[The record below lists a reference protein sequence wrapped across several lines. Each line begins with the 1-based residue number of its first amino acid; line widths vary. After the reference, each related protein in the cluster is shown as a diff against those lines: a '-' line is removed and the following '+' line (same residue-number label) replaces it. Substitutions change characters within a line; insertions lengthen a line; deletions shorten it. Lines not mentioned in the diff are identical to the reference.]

1 MLRPLRHPSMF
12 ATDTNP
18 LPSSRAALAQL
29 RRLVLPYFQSEDRW
43 AGRGLLAAVVA
54 MELAS
59 VAITVLL
66 NSWNLRF
73 YNALQQRDAPVF
85 AHELIVFSLL
95 AGALILLAVYQLYL
109 NQWLQIRWRQWMTD
123 RFLGGW
129 LTDSLPYRMQL
140 SGETADNPDQRIAE
154 DIKLLVSGTLSL
166 GIGLFSA
173 VTTLA
178 SFTIILWQL
187 SNAAPLVLF
196 GHPLPVP
203 GYLLWAALLYA
214 VAGTAITHWIGR
226 PLVGLNFEQQQREA
240 DFRASLLR
248 ARENAE
254 QIALLKGESAER
266 VRLSTRFARVRTN
279 WVAIMRRQK
288 RLTFFTAG
296 YGQVQVIVPFL
307 VAGPAYFSRAIELGG
322 LMQTVSAFGRV
333 QGALS
338 FFVEVYPRLAEWQSV
353 VERLSGFDRSIDAV
367 TGARRPNICAPT
379 PTANTI
385 SSKGLLLKQPNGS
398 LLLDVGQIDL
408 HCGETTLLLGPS
420 GVGKST
426 LLRAVAGIWPH
437 GEGRIEIPAGANVL
451 ILPQRPYLPDGSLR
465 EAIAY
470 PLLPG
475 RDADAHMRQL
485 LVDVGLPSLVDRL
498 CEHAHWQNLLSLGE
512 QQRLTII
519 RAILLKPN
527 WLFLDEAT
535 SSLDEAS
542 ERRSYDLLRRHLP
555 QATIVSVGHR
565 SSLRAFHT
573 QSIDMLARRRDDGET
588 RLSHPG
594 TDRAQPT
601 SALRGT
607 DLLVR

>member
-1 MLRPLRHPSMF
+1 MI
-12 ATDTNP
+12 ATDTKQKS
-18 LPSSRAALAQL
+18 SSRATLAQL
-29 RRLVLPYFQSEDRW
+29 RSLTLPYFRSEDRW
-43 AGRGLLAAVVA
+43 AGGGLLAAVVA

-59 VAITVLL
+59 VGITVLL

-73 YNALQQRDAPVF
+73 YNALQQRNAPVF

-95 AGALILLAVYQLYL
+95 AASFILLAVYQLYL

-123 RFLGGW
+123 HFLGGW
-129 LTDSLPYRMQL
+129 LTDSIPYRMQL

-154 DIKLLVSGTLSL
+154 DIKLFVSGALSL

-196 GHPLPVP
+196 GHPLPIP
-203 GYLLWAALLYA
+203 GYMLWAALLYA
-214 VAGTAITHWIGR
+214 IAGTAITHWIGR
-226 PLVGLNFEQQQREA
+226 PLVELNFEQQQREA

-254 QIALLKGESAER
+254 QIALLKGEPAER

-296 YGQVQVIVPFL
+296 YGQVQVIIPFL

-322 LMQTVSAFGRV
+322 LMQTASAFGRV

-338 FFVEVYPRLAEWQSV
+338 FFVDAYPRLAEWKSV
-353 VERLSGFDRSIDAV
+353 IERLSGFERSIDEA

-379 PTANTI
+379 PTANAI

-398 LLLDVGQIDL
+398 LLLDVGEIDL
-408 HCGETTLLLGPS
+408 HRGEATLLLGPS
-420 GVGKST
+420 GLGKST

-437 GEGRIEIPAGANVL
+437 SEGRIEVPAGATML

-470 PLLPG
+470 PLNPG
-475 RDADAHMRQL
+475 DGQDARIRQL
-485 LVDVGLPSLVDRL
+485 LVDVGLVSLVDRL
-498 CEHAHWQNLLSLGE
+498 SDHAHWQNLLSLGE
-512 QQRLTII
+512 QQRLTIV
-519 RAILLKPN
+519 RAILLMPD

-535 SSLDEAS
+535 SSLDETS
-542 ERRSYDLLRRHLP
+542 ERRIYDLLRRHLP

-573 QSIDMLARRRDDGET
+573 QSIDMMPRRHDVET
-588 RLSHPG
+588 LPSQPGADRSRSASASSRANLS
-594 TDRAQPT
+594 
-601 SALRGT
+601 
-607 DLLVR
+607 LLVR

>member
-1 MLRPLRHPSMF
+1 MI
-12 ATDTNP
+12 ATDSKP
-18 LPSSRAALAQL
+18 MSSSRATLAQL
-29 RRLVLPYFQSEDRW
+29 RRLALPYFRSEDRW

-95 AGALILLAVYQLYL
+95 AAAFILLAVYQLYM

-154 DIKLLVSGTLSL
+154 DIKLFVSGTLSL

-178 SFTIILWQL
+178 SFMIILWQL

-214 VAGTAITHWIGR
+214 IAGTAITHWIGR
-226 PLVGLNFEQQQREA
+226 PLVELNFEQQQREA
-240 DFRASLLR
+240 DFRATLLR

-254 QIALLKGESAER
+254 QIALLKGEPAER

-279 WVAIMRRQK
+279 WVAIMHRQK

-296 YGQVQVIVPFL
+296 YGQVQVIIPFL

-322 LMQTVSAFGRV
+322 LMQTASAFGRV

-338 FFVEVYPRLAEWQSV
+338 FFVDAYPRLAEWISV
-353 VERLSGFDRSIDAV
+353 IERLSGFERSIDEA

-379 PTANTI
+379 PTASAI
-385 SSKGLLLKQPNGS
+385 SSKGLLLKQPNGE
-398 LLLDVGQIDL
+398 LLLDVGEIDL
-408 HCGETTLLLGPS
+408 HRGETTLLLGPS
-420 GVGKST
+420 GLGKST

-437 GEGRIEIPAGANVL
+437 SEGRIEVPAGANML
-451 ILPQRPYLPDGSLR
+451 ILPQRPYLPDGLLR

-470 PLLPG
+470 PLNPG
-475 RDADAHMRQL
+475 NGQDARIRRL
-485 LVDVGLPSLVDRL
+485 LVDVGLPSLIDRL
-498 CEHAHWQNLLSLGE
+498 SDHAHWQKVLSLGE
-512 QQRLTII
+512 QQRLTIV
-519 RAILLKPN
+519 RAILLMPD

-535 SSLDEAS
+535 SSLDEPS
-542 ERRSYDLLRRHLP
+542 ERGIYDLLRRHLP
-555 QATIVSVGHR
+555 KATIVSVGHR

-573 QSIDMLARRRDDGET
+573 QSIDMMPRGREDGET
-588 RLSHPG
+588 LPSQPGADRSRSASASSRGNLS
-594 TDRAQPT
+594 
-601 SALRGT
+601 LI
-607 DLLVR
+607 VR

>member
-1 MLRPLRHPSMF
+1 MIAS
-12 ATDTNP
+12 DTKQKS
-18 LPSSRAALAQL
+18 SSRATLTPL
-29 RRLVLPYFQSEDRW
+29 RRLTLPYFRSEDRW

-95 AGALILLAVYQLYL
+95 AASLILLAVYQLYL

-154 DIKLLVSGTLSL
+154 DIKLFVSGTLSL
-166 GIGLFSA
+166 GIGLFGA

-178 SFTIILWQL
+178 SFMIILWQL

-203 GYLLWAALLYA
+203 GYMLWAALLYA
-214 VAGTAITHWIGR
+214 IAGTAITHWIGR
-226 PLVGLNFEQQQREA
+226 PLVELNFEQQQREA

-254 QIALLKGESAER
+254 QIALLKGEPAER

-279 WVAIMRRQK
+279 WIAIMRRQK

-322 LMQTVSAFGRV
+322 LMQTASAFGRV

-338 FFVEVYPRLAEWQSV
+338 FFVDAYPRLAEWKSV
-353 VERLSGFDRSIDAV
+353 IERLSGFERSIDEA
-367 TGARRPNICAPT
+367 TGTRRPNTCAPT
-379 PTANTI
+379 PTANAI

-398 LLLDVGQIDL
+398 LLLNVGEIDL
-408 HCGETTLLLGPS
+408 HRGEATLLLGPS
-420 GVGKST
+420 GLGKST

-437 GEGRIEIPAGANVL
+437 SEGRIEVPADAKMLV
-451 ILPQRPYLPDGSLR
+451 LPQRPYLPDGSLR

-470 PLLPG
+470 PLNPG
-475 RDADAHMRQL
+475 NGQDARIRQL
-485 LVDVGLPSLVDRL
+485 LVDVGLQSLVDRL
-498 CEHAHWQNLLSLGE
+498 SDHAHWQNLLSLGE
-512 QQRLTII
+512 QQRLTIV
-519 RAILLKPN
+519 RAILLMPD

-535 SSLDEAS
+535 SSLDETS
-542 ERRSYDLLRRHLP
+542 ERRIYDLLRRHLP

-573 QSIDMLARRRDDGET
+573 QSIDMMPRRDDGET
-588 RLSHPG
+588 LPCQLG
-594 TDRAQPT
+594 ADRSR
-601 SALRGT
+601 SAAAASRGNLG
-607 DLLVR
+607 LLVR